1 MLHFQFREDK
11 QWKLQQV
18 SKTALH
24 LIQHVAASL
33 TLQLQK
39 FEDETLENNEKEGS
53 SSAPRYNAHHE
64 AANVQA
70 AEAVHDMV
78 HTEQSSNLLLFV
90 RVQPG

>member
-1 MLHFQFREDK
+1 M
-11 QWKLQQV
+11 
-18 SKTALH
+18 LH

-64 AANVQA
+64 AANV
-70 AEAVHDMV
+70 HDVV

>member
-1 MLHFQFREDK
+1 ME
-11 QWKLQQV
+11 
-18 SKTALH
+18 TATG
-24 LIQHVAASL
+24 IENRAALNTTRSCFSD
-33 TLQLQK
+33 LQLQK

-70 AEAVHDMV
+70 AEAVHDVV